1 MKIPR
6 LAGLWNRKKAPKAP
20 FVGQGLK
27 FYLGALALLLVG
39 FVAGFYIFFPTS
51 VLQQRLE
58 AEIAG
63 RTPMDVRIK
72 SASLLFPPG
81 LQAKG
86 IRLTGGSPASEF
98 TVDQISLSPLWRTLL
113 GKNPGLAFHS
123 NVLGGQVAGNL
134 RKDGSLSAS
143 LQSLTFSA
151 PVGGALPIQLA
162 GRLGK
167 GDFQGALPLQSAAQ
181 TSISLALE
189 QIRVSGLAAL
199 GLSEDTLALGT
210 VNLSGNGRGNAMK
223 IERLSASGGN
233 LEITGDGTVML
244 AEPLD
249 RSRLNLNLVLRPGQQ
264 LDQTLADLLEVFAQP
279 QPDGSFR
286 LRLTGSL
293 RSVTIQ

>member
-1 MKIPR
+1 MRINR
-6 LAGLWNRKKAPKAP
+6 LAGLWKLRKAPKAP
-20 FVGQGLK
+20 FAGQGLK
-27 FYLGALALLLVG
+27 FYLGALALLLFG
-39 FVAGFYIFFPTS
+39 FIAGFYLFFPTS
-51 VLQQRLE
+51 ILQQRLE
-58 AEIAG
+58 AEIAS

-72 SASLLFPPG
+72 SVSLLFPPG
-81 LQAKG
+81 LQA
-86 IRLTGGSPASEF
+86 RDLHLTGGSPPTEF
-98 TVDQISLSPLWRTLL
+98 TVDQISLSPLWRTLV

-134 RKDGSLSAS
+134 RKDGSLSAN

-151 PVGGALPIQLA
+151 PVGGPLPIQLA

-199 GLSEDTLALGT
+199 GLSEDTLVLGT
-210 VNLSGNGRGNAMK
+210 VVLNGSGRGNALK
-223 IERLSASGGN
+223 IDRLSASGGN
-233 LEITGDGTVML
+233 LEVTGDGTVML

-264 LDQTLADLLEVFAQP
+264 LDKTLADLLEVFAQA
-279 QPDGSFR
+279 QPDGTFR